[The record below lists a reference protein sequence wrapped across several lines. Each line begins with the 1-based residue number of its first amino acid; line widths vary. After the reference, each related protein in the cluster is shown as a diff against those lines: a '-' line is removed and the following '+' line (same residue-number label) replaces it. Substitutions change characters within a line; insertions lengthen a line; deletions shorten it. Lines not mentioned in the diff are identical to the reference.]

1 MLANGTQEKTA
12 HPTQKP
18 VQLIRRLVLASSN
31 PGDLVVDPFAGSGTT
46 AVVAETVGRRQ
57 HPLEADPGFVEVARE
72 RLADPATHAGD
83 QTRDSEAK
91 LAHRRGKLRQG

>member
-1 MLANGTQEKTA
+1 M
-12 HPTQKP
+12 
-18 VQLIRRLVLASSN
+18 IRRLVLASSN

-46 AVVAETVGRRQ
+46 AVVAETQGRRWVS
-57 HPLEADPGFVEVARE
+57 LEADPGFVEVARE